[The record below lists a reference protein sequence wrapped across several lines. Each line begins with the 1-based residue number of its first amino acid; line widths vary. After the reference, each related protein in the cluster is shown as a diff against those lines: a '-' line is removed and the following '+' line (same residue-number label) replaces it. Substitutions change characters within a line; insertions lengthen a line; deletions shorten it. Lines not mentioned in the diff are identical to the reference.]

1 VSHKFLFKSAG
12 NTLNTAKTVM
22 NTIAFTTLSKSQVVK
37 HIWANRAD
45 NGFNGKNADLKLMSD
60 EDLQKFYDAMPMVD
74 APAVVSTDTV
84 EETTNVI
91 ARLTSKGEQYYTI
104 GLELVETNGL
114 SFRFKHNDKIV
125 LVANDVD
132 LYKIHKES
140 PIAIGTVMHFNYEG
154 PETFKTLTGDL
165 LVANNNADN
174 RFRGTISKS
183 CNDIFAVR
191 LIQKEEKRM
200 QKTIAVMEIAEK
212 YDVSTRKV
220 RQLASQSQSAD
231 ILADLKAKLH
241 A

>member
-1 VSHKFLFKSAG
+1 VQA
-12 NTLNTAKTVM
+12 TLINTAKTVM
-22 NTIAFTTLSKSQVVK
+22 NTIPFTTLTKSQVVK

-45 NGFNGKNADLKLMSD
+45 NGYEGKNADVKNLT
-60 EDLQKFYDAMPMVD
+60 DAELEMYYNN
-74 APAVVSTDTV
+74 APLADVPQVVSTETV
-84 EETTNVI
+84 EDVTNVV
-91 ARLTSKGEQYYTI
+91 ARVTAKGEPYYTI

-114 SFRFKHNDKIV
+114 TFRFKHNDKIV

-174 RFRGTISKS
+174 RYRGTLSKS

-191 LIQKEEKRM
+191 LLQKEEMRMKR
-200 QKTIAVMEIAEK
+200 TVATMEIADELGTT
-212 YDVSTRKV
+212 TRKI
-220 RQLASQSQSAD
+220 RQVMNANLATD
-231 ILADLKAKLH
+231 IAERMKAKLG
-241 A
+241 

>member
-1 VSHKFLFKSAG
+1 
-12 NTLNTAKTVM
+12 M

-91 ARLTSKGEQYYTI
+91 ARFNSKGEQYYTI

-140 PIAIGTVMHFNYEG
+140 PIAIGTVMHFNYNG

-165 LVANNNADN
+165 LIANNKGDKGETLPVPE
-174 RFRGTISKS
+174 RYRGTVCKS
-183 CNDIFAVR
+183 SNEIFAVR
-191 LIQKEEKRM
+191 LLQKEEKRM